1 MHLIPHLAPTVLVW
15 ATLGI
20 STTVLLEATLSFLGV
35 GVQPPT
41 PSWGNIIFESQS
53 YFTSAPW
60 LVFFPGAAIVLL
72 SLSFNIAGDALRDA
86 LDPGLKG
93 RNSMLF
99 LGKRLL
105 HAGLILLGVTLI
117 CYLLLFMLPADPA
130 RQIAGRSATPEVVE
144 NIRHQLG
151 LDLPFYQQYWRY
163 LQGLLHGDLGRS
175 FIQRSEVSEL
185 VSARIGP
192 SLQLMAAGILCELVL
207 GIALGTLAALKRGGL
222 ADRLLMALSFI
233 GVSAPQFIAAMLFLY
248 LFAVVLNWFPMGGYG
263 GFSHLALPALTLGL
277 LGSGWYSRMLRSS
290 MIEVLHQ
297 DFIRTARAKGLGR
310 TRVLLRHVL
319 PNAVLPLIPMIGIDI
334 GIFMG
339 GLVVV
344 ESVFGWPGIGQLAWQ
359 AIQQVDIPVIVG
371 VTTVSAVAI
380 VGGNLI
386 ADLVLP
392 WVDPRIDVKKV
403 AGEDDEKCVIDNG
416 GGRGLFLLWRAG

>member
-1 MHLIPHLAPTVLVW
+1 
-15 ATLGI
+15 
-20 STTVLLEATLSFLGV
+20 
-35 GVQPPT
+35 
-41 PSWGNIIFESQS
+41 
-53 YFTSAPW
+53 
-60 LVFFPGAAIVLL
+60 
-72 SLSFNIAGDALRDA
+72 
-86 LDPGLKG
+86 
-93 RNSMLF
+93 MLF

-207 GIALGTLAALKRGGL
+207 GIALGTGGVKTRRAGGPASDGALLYRCFGAAVHRRD
-222 ADRLLMALSFI
+222 A
-233 GVSAPQFIAAMLFLY
+233 FLY

-344 ESVFGWPGIGQLAWQ
+344 ESVFGWPGIGQLARRRFNRW
-359 AIQQVDIPVIVG
+359 I
-371 VTTVSAVAI
+371 S
-380 VGGNLI
+380 
-386 ADLVLP
+386 
-392 WVDPRIDVKKV
+392 R
-403 AGEDDEKCVIDNG
+403 
-416 GGRGLFLLWRAG
+416 